1 MMKHLRND
9 RGDMTFTTC
18 FIMLALVMLVSFLLL
33 FFSVQINCINIRNG
47 VKMELNN
54 LSASIYADTYH
65 SQREVNMG
73 EYIRT
78 LYSSASYTQQLEQAV
93 EDGLAKKIPLETEDY
108 RIKNIRLEFT
118 QDSNGQIQYIFTC
131 NAEFYVTMFGNRYP
145 TITREIRLTGH
156 HNTKF

>member
-1 MMKHLRND
+1 MKKHLQND

-18 FIMLALVMLVSFLLL
+18 FVMLALVMLISFLLL
-33 FFSVQINCINIRNG
+33 FSSVQINSINIRNG
-47 VKMELNN
+47 IKLELNN
-54 LSASIYADTYH
+54 LSASIYADTYR
-65 SQREVNMG
+65 SQRETNMS

-78 LYSSASYTQQLEQAV
+78 LYSSASYTRQLEQAV
-93 EDGLAKKIPLETEDY
+93 EDGLADKISLETEDY

-118 QDSNGQIQYIFTC
+118 QDGSDQIEYIFTC
-131 NAEFYVTMFGNRYP
+131 NTEFYVTMFGNRS

>member
-1 MMKHLRND
+1 MKKHLRND

-33 FFSVQINCINIRNG
+33 FSTVKINSINIRNS

-54 LSASIYADTYH
+54 LSASIYADTYR
-65 SQREVNMG
+65 SQRETNMA
-73 EYIRT
+73 EYIHT
-78 LYSSASYTQQLEQAV
+78 LYSSSTYIQRLEEMA
-93 EDGLAKKIPLETEDY
+93 EDDIAENIPLETEDY
-108 RIKNIRLEFT
+108 RIKNIRLEFV
-118 QDSNGQIQYIFTC
+118 QDGDGIEYIFSC

-145 TITREIRLTGH
+145 VITREIRLTGH

>member
-47 VKMELNN
+47 IKMELNN
-54 LSASIYADTYH
+54 LTASIYADTYR
-65 SQREVNMG
+65 SQRETDLD
-73 EYIRT
+73 EYVST
-78 LYSSASYTQQLEQAV
+78 LYSSSSYTHQLEQKV

-118 QDSNGQIQYIFTC
+118 QDGNDQIEYIFTC
-131 NAEFYVTMFGNRYP
+131 DTEFYVIMFGNRYP
-145 TITREIRLTGH
+145 IITREIRLTGH